1 MAIDKIGTS
10 GIADSAVTTAKV
22 NDGDITTAKFSSSAV
37 DDSTIEIASNQLQLK
52 DGGITNAKVNASA
65 AIVTTKID
73 GLDTTIANST
83 TGLKDEIALLQINR
97 IVDNNYTIA
106 EMVAGRSDDFQDS
119 TGLETATNS
128 TAREQSDNSI
138 SGGSFVDEDTSATVQ
153 TYTGNG
159 TYSTWTYGDATY
171 GDYLTLA
178 SPGGNIFREH
188 NTTKSGGFPSGSFI
202 EWEISGYGFCGF
214 GTTTTNASA
223 EASEAWYDSQ
233 SGSNINSP
241 KNSSGTDTYFYTYF
255 NGGANSTSG
264 PIIIIPY
271 NNGSSGPSFNLTTA
285 TSSAVV
291 ANYYGG
297 SYPIKFQMGVDSS
310 DRVFIKIIG
319 NGSSNQT
326 TVSGPYY
333 INTADNSLTDD
344 PVNNT
349 VVTETSN
356 FQYTWGNYDGGA
368 VESMRRIK
376 FKRNVTQT
384 GVLTRKTT
392 AKTVSTTPTEGRV
405 LLIAELGSGTLNTN
419 SLKYELSR
427 DNGTTFTAAT
437 LVDRGAY
444 AGHATKKIY
453 TATIDLTS
461 QPTGTQLMSR
471 FTVDAGDTTTAKVH
485 GYVLQHK

>member
-1 MAIDKIGTS
+1 M
-10 GIADSAVTTAKV
+10 
-22 NDGDITTAKFSSSAV
+22 
-37 DDSTIEIASNQLQLK
+37 ASNSKNIAELLNGDTQIQQA
-52 DGGITNAKVNASA
+52 DIANGAINNDKVATGA
-65 AIVTTKID
+65 AIVTSKIA
-73 GLDTTIANST
+73 GLDTTISNAT

-128 TAREQSDNSI
+128 TAREQTDNSL
-138 SGGSFVDEDTSATVQ
+138 SGGTFEDTDSSATVQ
-153 TYTGNG
+153 GYTANG
-159 TYSTWTYGDATY
+159 TYSTWTYGDSTY

-178 SPGGNIFREH
+178 SPGGNNRAAH
-188 NTTKSGGFPSGSFI
+188 NTTKSGGFTNSFI
-202 EWEISGYGFCGF
+202 EWELNGYGYASF
-214 GTTTTNASA
+214 GLTTTNASA
-223 EASEAWYDSQ
+223 EASESYYNGVSGAWVY
-233 SGSNINSP
+233 N
-241 KNSSGTDTYFYTYF
+241 KNATGTDVYFYAYF
-255 NGGANSTSG
+255 HNGNNATSG
-264 PIIIIPY
+264 AVYIQPY
-271 NNGSSGPSFNLTTA
+271 WEGTNGPTFTVPGVT
-285 TSSAVV
+285 

-297 SYPIKFQMGVDSS
+297 TYPVKFQMGVDGS

-319 NGSSNQT
+319 DGSSNQT
-326 TVSGPYY
+326 QVVGPYY
-333 INTADNSLTDD
+333 INTSDRSLTDD
-344 PVNNT
+344 PISNT
-349 VVTETSN
+349 VVTQTSN
-356 FQYTWGNYDGGA
+356 FQYTWGNYDGGS
-368 VESMRRIK
+368 VETMRRIK
-376 FKRNVTQT
+376 FKSNVTQT

-471 FTVDAGDTTTAKVH
+471 FTVDADDTTAAKVH

>member
-22 NDGDITTAKFSSSAV
+22 NASVV
-37 DDSTIEIASNQLQLK
+37 DNSTIEIASNQLQLK

-119 TGLETATNS
+119 TGLETQTNS

-138 SGGSFVDEDTSATVQ
+138 SGGSFLDEDTSATVQ
-153 TYTGNG
+153 TYTANG

-178 SPGGNIFREH
+178 SPGGNSFAEH
-188 NTTKSGGFPSGSFI
+188 NTTKSGGFPSDSYI
-202 EWEISGYGFCGF
+202 EWEISGYAYCGF
-214 GTTTTNASA
+214 GTTTTNAAA

-233 SGSNINSP
+233 GGSNITAP
-241 KNSSGTDTYFYTYF
+241 KTSAGTDTYFYTYYAS
-255 NGGANSTSG
+255 GANATSG
-264 PIIIIPY
+264 AVYISPY
-271 NNGSSGPSFNLTTA
+271 WEGSSGPGFTVPGVT
-285 TSSAVV
+285 

-297 SYPIKFQMGVDSS
+297 SYPVKFQMGVDSS
-310 DRVFIKIIG
+310 NRVFIKVIG
-319 NGSSNQT
+319 DGSSNQT
-326 TVSGPYY
+326 QVRGPYY
-333 INTADNSLTDD
+333 INTADRSLTDD
-344 PVNNT
+344 PVSNT

-356 FQYTWGNYDGGA
+356 FQYVWGNYDGGA

-384 GVLTRKTT
+384 GALTRKTT

-471 FTVDAGDTTTAKVH
+471 FTVDADDTTTAKVH

>member
-1 MAIDKIGTS
+1 MPSNSKN
-10 GIADSAVTTAKV
+10 IAELLNT
-22 NDGDITTAKFSSSAV
+22 
-37 DDSTIEIASNQLQLK
+37 DSTIATADIA
-52 DGGITNAKVNASA
+52 DGAINNAKVDTNAG
-65 AIVTTKID
+65 IVTSKID
-73 GLDTTIANST
+73 GLDTTISNAT
-83 TGLKDEIALLQINR
+83 TGLKDEVALLQINR
-97 IVDNNYTIA
+97 LVDNNFNIA
-106 EMVAGRSDDFQDS
+106 EMVSGRSDDFQDL
-119 TGLETATNS
+119 TGLETPTDSLALD
-128 TAREQSDNSI
+128 QDDNSL
-138 SGGSFVDEDTSATVQ
+138 SAGSTVSVDSSATVQ
-153 TYTGNG
+153 GYTDTG

-178 SPGGNIFREH
+178 SPGGNGFAEH
-188 NTTKSGGFPSGSFI
+188 NTTKSGGFPSDTFI

-223 EASEAWYDSQ
+223 EASEAWYNSQ
-233 SGSNINSP
+233 SGSPGYIGGH
-241 KNSSGTDTYFYTYF
+241 NSSGTDTYFYTYF
-255 NGGANSTSG
+255 ANGNNATSG
-264 PIIIIPY
+264 AAYVKPWY
-271 NNGSSGPSFNLTTA
+271 NGSGGGTFTIPDVT
-285 TSSAVV
+285 

-297 SYPIKFQMGVDSS
+297 TYPVKFQMGVDSS
-310 DRVFIKIIG
+310 DRIFIKIIG

-326 TVSGPYY
+326 QVKGPYY

-356 FQYTWGNYDGGA
+356 HQYTWGNYDGGS

-376 FKRNVTQT
+376 FKRNITQT
-384 GVLTRKTT
+384 GAVTRKTT
-392 AKTVSTTPTEGRV
+392 AKTVSTTPTEARV
-405 LLIAELGSGTLNTN
+405 LVIAELGSGTLNTD

-471 FTVDAGDTTTAKVH
+471 FTFDADDTTVSKVH
-485 GYVLQHK
+485 GYVVQHK

>member
-1 MAIDKIGTS
+1 MAIDTIGTNALATGAVNTS
-10 GIADSAVTTAKV
+10 KIA
-22 NDGDITTAKFSSSAV
+22 SSAV

-52 DGGITNAKVNASA
+52 DGGITNAKVNTTAG
-65 AIVTTKID
+65 IVTSKID
-73 GLDTTIANST
+73 GLDSTIANST

-97 IVDNNYTIA
+97 IVDNNFNIA
-106 EMVAGRSDDFQDS
+106 EMVSGRSDDFQDS
-119 TGLETATNS
+119 TGLEAATDS
-128 TAREQSDNSI
+128 LAREQNDNSL
-138 SGGSFVDEDTSATVQ
+138 SGGSFVNEDSSATVQ

-178 SPGGNIFREH
+178 SPGGNSFAEH
-188 NTTKSGGFPSGSFI
+188 NTTKSGGFPSDSFI

-223 EASEAWYDSQ
+223 EASEAWYGGQ
-233 SGSNINSP
+233 SGNSVTSP
-241 KNSSGTDTYFYTYF
+241 KNSAGTDTYFYTYF
-255 NGGANSTSG
+255 NNGANATSG

-271 NNGSSGPSFNLTTA
+271 NNGSIGPSFNLTTA
-285 TSSAVV
+285 TSNAVV
-291 ANYYGG
+291 GNYYGG

-310 DRVFIKIIG
+310 NRCFIKIIG

-344 PVNNT
+344 PVSNT

-356 FQYTWGNYDGGA
+356 FQYVWGNYDGGA

-392 AKTVSTTPTEGRV
+392 AKTVSTTPTEARV
-405 LLIAELGSGTLNTN
+405 LVIAELGSGTLNTD

-444 AGHATKKIY
+444 AGHATKRIY
-453 TATIDLTS
+453 VATVDLTS

-471 FTVDAGDTTTAKVH
+471 FTVDADDTTTAKVH
-485 GYVLQHK
+485 GYVVQHK

>member
-37 DDSTIEIASNQLQLK
+37 DNSTIEIASNQLQLK

-97 IVDNNYTIA
+97 IVDNNFNIA
-106 EMVAGRSDDFQDS
+106 EMVSGRSDDFQDL
-119 TGLETATNS
+119 TGLETPTNS
-128 TAREQSDNSI
+128 LALDQPDNSL
-138 SGGSFVDEDTSATVQ
+138 SAGSTVSEDTSATVQ
-153 TYTGNG
+153 GYTDNG

-178 SPGGNIFREH
+178 SPGGNSFAEH
-188 NTTKSGGFPSGSFI
+188 NTTKSGGFPSNSFI
-202 EWEISGYGFCGF
+202 EWEISGFAYCGF

-223 EASEAWYDSQ
+223 EASEAWYGGQ
-233 SGSNINSP
+233 SGAAITG

-255 NGGANSTSG
+255 VNGANAQSG
-264 PIIIIPY
+264 NVAISPY
-271 NNGSSGPSFNLTTA
+271 YNGSSGPGFTVPGVT
-285 TSSAVV
+285 

-297 SYPIKFQMGVDSS
+297 TFPVKFQMGVDSS
-310 DRVFIKIIG
+310 NRVFIKIIG

-326 TVSGPYY
+326 QVRGPYY
-333 INTADNSLTDD
+333 INTADRSLTDD
-344 PVNNT
+344 PVSNT

-356 FQYTWGNYDGGA
+356 FQYVWGNYDGGA
-368 VESMRRIK
+368 VETMRRVK
-376 FKRNVTQT
+376 FKQNIIQT
-384 GVLTRKTT
+384 GAVTRKTT

-453 TATIDLTS
+453 TATIDLTA

-471 FTVDAGDTTTAKVH
+471 FTFDADDTTVAKVH
-485 GYVLQHK
+485 GYVVQHK

>member
-1 MAIDKIGTS
+1 MAIDTIGTNALAS
-10 GIADSAVTTAKV
+10 GAVNTSKIA
-22 NDGDITTAKFSSSAV
+22 SSAV

-128 TAREQSDNSI
+128 TAREQSDNSL
-138 SGGSFVDEDTSATVQ
+138 SGGSFVDEDTSAEMQV
-153 TYTGNG
+153 YTANG
-159 TYSTWTYGDATY
+159 TYSTWTYGDSTY

-178 SPGGNIFREH
+178 SPGGNNTTSH
-188 NTTKSGGFPSGSFI
+188 NTTKSGGFSADNFI
-202 EWEISGYGFCGF
+202 EWEISGYGWCGF

-223 EASEAWYDSQ
+223 EASEAYYT
-233 SGSNINSP
+233 GV
-241 KNSSGTDTYFYTYF
+241 SGTWPYNKNAAGTDVFF
-255 NGGANSTSG
+255 NASFQNGSGATSG
-264 PIIIIPY
+264 AVNIVPY
-271 NNGSSGPSFNLTTA
+271 WEGTGGPTF
-285 TSSAVV
+285 VV
-291 ANYYGG
+291 PGVDAEYYGG
-297 SYPIKFQMGVDSS
+297 TYPVKFQMGVDGSN
-310 DRVFIKIIG
+310 RCFLKIIG
-319 NGSSNQT
+319 DGSSNQT
-326 TVSGPYY
+326 QVRGPYY
-333 INTADNSLTDD
+333 INTADRSLTDD
-344 PVNNT
+344 PVSNT
-349 VVTETSN
+349 VVTQTSN

-368 VESMRRIK
+368 VEIMARIK

-405 LLIAELGSGTLNTN
+405 LLIAELGSGTLNTD

-471 FTVDAGDTTTAKVH
+471 FTVDADDTTTAKIH

>member
-1 MAIDKIGTS
+1 MAIDTIGTNALATGAVNTS
-10 GIADSAVTTAKV
+10 KIA
-22 NDGDITTAKFSSSAV
+22 SSAV

-52 DGGITNAKVNASA
+52 DGGITNAKVNTTAG
-65 AIVTTKID
+65 IVTSKID
-73 GLDTTIANST
+73 GLDSTIANST

-97 IVDNNYTIA
+97 IVDNNFNIA
-106 EMVAGRSDDFQDS
+106 EMVSGRSDDFQDS

-128 TAREQSDNSI
+128 TAREQDDNSL
-138 SGGSFVDEDTSATVQ
+138 SGGSFVDEDTSAEMQV
-153 TYTGNG
+153 YTATG
-159 TYSTWTYGDATY
+159 TYSTWTYGDSTY

-188 NTTKSGGFPSGSFI
+188 NTTKSGGFPSDSFI

-223 EASEAWYDSQ
+223 EASEAWYDGQ
-233 SGSNINSP
+233 SGNNVTSG

-255 NGGANSTSG
+255 PSGANATSG
-264 PIIIIPY
+264 NVNIQPY
-271 NNGSSGPSFNLTTA
+271 YNGASGPTFTA
-285 TSSAVV
+285 PGVT

-297 SYPIKFQMGVDSS
+297 SYPVKFQMGVDSS

-319 NGSSNQT
+319 DGSSNQT
-326 TVSGPYY
+326 QVTGPYY
-333 INTADNSLTDD
+333 INTADRSLTDD
-344 PVNNT
+344 PVSNT

-356 FQYTWGNYDGGA
+356 FQYTWGNYDGGS

-376 FKRNVTQT
+376 FKTNVTQT

-392 AKTVSTTPTEGRV
+392 AKTVSTAPTEARV
-405 LLIAELGSGTLNTN
+405 LVIAELGSGTLNTD

-453 TATIDLTS
+453 TATVDLTS

-471 FTVDAGDTTTAKVH
+471 FTVDADDTTTAKVH
-485 GYVLQHK
+485 GYVVQHK

>member
-1 MAIDKIGTS
+1 MAIDTIGTNALATGAVNTS
-10 GIADSAVTTAKV
+10 KIA
-22 NDGDITTAKFSSSAV
+22 SSAV

-52 DGGITNAKVNASA
+52 DGGITNAKVNTSA
-65 AIVTTKID
+65 GIVTSKID
-73 GLDTTIANST
+73 GLDSTIANST

-97 IVDNNYTIA
+97 IVDNNFNIA
-106 EMVAGRSDDFQDS
+106 EMVSGRSDDFQDS

-128 TAREQSDNSI
+128 TAREQSDNSL
-138 SGGSFVDEDTSATVQ
+138 SGGSFVDEDSSATVQ

-178 SPGGNIFREH
+178 SPGGNNFREH
-188 NTTKSGGFPSGSFI
+188 NTTKSGGFPSDSFI
-202 EWEISGYGFCGF
+202 EWEINGYGWAGF

-233 SGSNINSP
+233 SGSNVTSG

-255 NGGANSTSG
+255 GNGNNATSG
-264 PIIIIPY
+264 SVSIQPFL
-271 NNGSSGPSFNLTTA
+271 NGSNGPVLTVPGVT
-285 TSSAVV
+285 

-297 SYPIKFQMGVDSS
+297 SYPVKFQMGVDSS
-310 DRVFIKIIG
+310 DRIFIKIIG
-319 NGSSNQT
+319 NGTSNQT
-326 TVSGPYY
+326 QVRGPYY
-333 INTADNSLTDD
+333 LNTADRSLTDD
-344 PVNNT
+344 PISNT

-368 VESMRRIK
+368 VETMRRIK

-384 GVLTRKTT
+384 GALTRKTT
-392 AKTVSTTPTEGRV
+392 AKTVSTTPTEARV
-405 LLIAELGSGTLNTN
+405 LVIAELGSGTLNTD

-437 LVDRGAY
+437 LVDKGAY
-444 AGHATKKIY
+444 AGHATKRIY
-453 TATIDLTS
+453 TATVDLTS

-471 FTVDAGDTTTAKVH
+471 FTIDADDTTVAKVH
-485 GYVLQHK
+485 GYVVQHK

>member
-22 NDGDITTAKFSSSAV
+22 NASVV
-37 DDSTIEIASNQLQLK
+37 DNSTIEIASNQLQLK

-106 EMVAGRSDDFQDS
+106 EMVAGRSDDFQDT

-128 TAREQSDNSI
+128 TARDESDNSI

-153 TYTGNG
+153 TYTANG

-178 SPGGNIFREH
+178 SPGGNSFAEH
-188 NTTKSGGFPSGSFI
+188 NTTKSSGFPSGSFI
-202 EWEISGYGFCGF
+202 EWEISGYGYCGF

-233 SGSNINSP
+233 GGSNIAAP
-241 KNSSGTDTYFYTYF
+241 KTSAGTDTYFYTYF
-255 NGGANSTSG
+255 PSGSGATSG
-264 PIIIIPY
+264 SVSIVAY
-271 NNGSSGPSFNLTTA
+271 WEGSSGPGFTVPGVT
-285 TSSAVV
+285 

-297 SYPIKFQMGVDSS
+297 TYPVKFQMGVDSS
-310 DRVFIKIIG
+310 NRVFIKVIG
-319 NGSSNQT
+319 DGSSNQT
-326 TVSGPYY
+326 QVRGPYY
-333 INTADNSLTDD
+333 INTADRSLTDD
-344 PVNNT
+344 PVSNT

-356 FQYTWGNYDGGA
+356 FQYVWGNYDGGA
-368 VESMRRIK
+368 VENMRRIK
-376 FKRNVTQT
+376 FKRTVTQT
-384 GVLTRKTT
+384 GALTRKTT

-471 FTVDAGDTTTAKVH
+471 FTVDADDTTTAKVH

>member
-22 NDGDITTAKFSSSAV
+22 NASVV
-37 DDSTIEIASNQLQLK
+37 DNSTIEIASNQLQLK

-128 TAREQSDNSI
+128 TAREQSDNSL
-138 SGGSFVDEDTSATVQ
+138 SGGSFVEEDTSATVQ

-178 SPGGNIFREH
+178 SPGGNSFAEH
-188 NTTKSGGFPSGSFI
+188 NTTKSGGFTNSFI
-202 EWEISGYGFCGF
+202 EWEINGYGWAGF

-223 EASEAWYDSQ
+223 EASEAWYESQ
-233 SGSNINSP
+233 SGSNITL

-255 NGGANSTSG
+255 ASGNNATSG
-264 PIIIIPY
+264 AVYIVPSY
-271 NNGSSGPSFNLTTA
+271 NGSAGPGLTVPGVT
-285 TSSAVV
+285 

-297 SYPIKFQMGVDSS
+297 TYPVKFQMGVDSS
-310 DRVFIKIIG
+310 NRVFVKVIG
-319 NGSSNQT
+319 DGSSNQT
-326 TVSGPYY
+326 QVRGPYY
-333 INTADNSLTDD
+333 INTADRSLTDD
-344 PVNNT
+344 PVSNT

-368 VESMRRIK
+368 VETMRRIK

-384 GVLTRKTT
+384 GAVTRKTT

-471 FTVDAGDTTTAKVH
+471 FTVDADDTTIAKVH